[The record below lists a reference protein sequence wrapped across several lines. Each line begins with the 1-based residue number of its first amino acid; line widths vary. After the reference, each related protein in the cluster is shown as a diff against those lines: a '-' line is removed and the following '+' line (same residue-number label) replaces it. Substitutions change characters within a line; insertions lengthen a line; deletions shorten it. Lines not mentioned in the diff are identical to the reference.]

1 MGFEPCQEGGIR
13 SPRAHWLTVLEASAS
28 LPSFPSLGAVAVTA
42 SPQHTPMMQQYLAL
56 KAEHREVLLF
66 YRMGDFYELFYEDA
80 RRAAELL
87 DITLTTR
94 GQSAGEPIPMAGVP
108 YHAAENYLAR
118 LLRLGEAVAICEQV
132 GDPAQSKGPVER
144 RVTRI
149 VTPGTVTDDALLQAG
164 QDCLL
169 LAIAE
174 GADTPD
180 GSQPYGL
187 AWLDLSAG
195 RFAVTEVAGWEAIT
209 AELGRLQPA
218 EILVSEE
225 ASPALQG
232 LKGVRRPPWQ
242 FQEEAGRRAVL
253 EQLGTRDLSGF
264 GAEDLTLALG
274 AAGALLD
281 YAKATQKSALP
292 HISEL
297 SRERSSDAVLLDAHT
312 RRNLEI
318 EQQITGER
326 QFTLLRMLD
335 TTATSMG
342 SRLLLRWL
350 NRPLRDREAVL
361 ARQAAAAR
369 LDGPDQSLR
378 PALKSIGDL
387 ERILSRV
394 ALGSAPP
401 RDLAKLRD
409 ALMAL
414 PAVQGHLPPLG
425 EAEPPSRLPALRD
438 ALAPQEALAA
448 LLQSALVENPPVV
461 LRDGGVIADGFDA
474 ELDELRSLAR
484 DAGTFLAELEARERE
499 STGLTSLKVGYN
511 RVHGYYLETNR
522 RDAEAAP
529 ASWVRRQTLK
539 NAERFITPELKTFE
553 DKALS
558 AQSRALAREKGLYE
572 ALLGTLQEALGALRP
587 LARALAELDVLC
599 TLAERARAL
608 SLVTPTLSETPQ
620 LHIEGGRHLVVEA
633 TRDEPFIPNDLEL
646 TDDQRMLII
655 TGPNMGGKSTFMR
668 QTALIALLAW
678 TGAGVPAQAARV
690 GRLDR
695 IFTRIGASDDL
706 AGGRSTFMVEMSE
719 TANILNNATAAS
731 LVLLDEIGRGTSTF
745 DGLALAWASA
755 EYLARQKKALCL
767 FATHYFELTAL
778 PEQVPGVANV
788 HLKAQEHRGRIVFL
802 HQVEA
807 GPASQSYGLSVARLA
822 GVPQA
827 VLSRAQKHLAQLEA
841 GAGDTP
847 QLGLFQSALATPS
860 TEPEAPEDPL
870 RTALAALNP
879 DSLTPREALLA
890 LYELQALS
898 EDRGV

>member
-1 MGFEPCQEGGIR
+1 M
-13 SPRAHWLTVLEASAS
+13 
-28 LPSFPSLGAVAVTA
+28 
-42 SPQHTPMMQQYLAL
+42 
-56 KAEHREVLLF
+56 
-66 YRMGDFYELFYEDA
+66 
-80 RRAAELL
+80 
-87 DITLTTR
+87 
-94 GQSAGEPIPMAGVP
+94 
-108 YHAAENYLAR
+108 
-118 LLRLGEAVAICEQV
+118 

-232 LKGVRRPPWQ
+232 LKGCVVPPGNSRR
-242 FQEEAGRRAVL
+242 EAGRRAVL

-292 HISEL
+292 HITEL

-335 TTATSMG
+335 TTATAMG

-409 ALMAL
+409 ALLAL

-425 EAEPPSRLPALRD
+425 EAEPPLSPPR
-438 ALAPQEALAA
+438 APGRP
-448 LLQSALVENPPVV
+448 SAPGSACSVATKRP
-461 LRDGGVIADGFDA
+461 G
-474 ELDELRSLAR
+474 
-484 DAGTFLAELEARERE
+484 RE
-499 STGLTSLKVGYN
+499 SPGS
-511 RVHGYYLETNR
+511 
-522 RDAEAAP
+522 AP
-529 ASWVRRQTLK
+529 RW
-539 NAERFITPELKTFE
+539 
-553 DKALS
+553 
-558 AQSRALAREKGLYE
+558 
-572 ALLGTLQEALGALRP
+572 
-587 LARALAELDVLC
+587 
-599 TLAERARAL
+599 
-608 SLVTPTLSETPQ
+608 
-620 LHIEGGRHLVVEA
+620 GRHRRWL
-633 TRDEPFIPNDLEL
+633 
-646 TDDQRMLII
+646 
-655 TGPNMGGKSTFMR
+655 
-668 QTALIALLAW
+668 
-678 TGAGVPAQAARV
+678 
-690 GRLDR
+690 
-695 IFTRIGASDDL
+695 
-706 AGGRSTFMVEMSE
+706 
-719 TANILNNATAAS
+719 
-731 LVLLDEIGRGTSTF
+731 
-745 DGLALAWASA
+745 
-755 EYLARQKKALCL
+755 
-767 FATHYFELTAL
+767 
-778 PEQVPGVANV
+778 
-788 HLKAQEHRGRIVFL
+788 
-802 HQVEA
+802 
-807 GPASQSYGLSVARLA
+807 
-822 GVPQA
+822 
-827 VLSRAQKHLAQLEA
+827 
-841 GAGDTP
+841 
-847 QLGLFQSALATPS
+847 
-860 TEPEAPEDPL
+860 
-870 RTALAALNP
+870 
-879 DSLTPREALLA
+879 
-890 LYELQALS
+890 
-898 EDRGV
+898 

>member
-1 MGFEPCQEGGIR
+1 
-13 SPRAHWLTVLEASAS
+13 
-28 LPSFPSLGAVAVTA
+28 
-42 SPQHTPMMQQYLAL
+42 MMQQYLAL
-56 KAEHREVLLF
+56 KAEHQEVLLF

-144 RVTRI
+144 KVTRV
-149 VTPGTVTDDALLQAG
+149 VTPGTVTDEALLQAE

-174 GADTPD
+174 GASTPE
-180 GSQPYGL
+180 GTRPYGL

-195 RFAVTEVAGWEAIT
+195 QFAVTEAASWEAVT
-209 AELGRLQPA
+209 AELGRLKPA
-218 EILVSEE
+218 EVLVSEE
-225 ASPALQG
+225 ASSALQD

-292 HISEL
+292 HITEL

-335 TTATSMG
+335 TTATAMG

-350 NRPLRDREAVL
+350 NRPLRNREEVL
-361 ARQAAAAR
+361 ARQAAIAG
-369 LDGPDQSLR
+369 LDGPDQNLR
-378 PALKSIGDL
+378 PTLKSIGDL

-409 ALMAL
+409 ALLAL
-414 PAVQGHLPPLG
+414 PALQSHFPSSDVEQN
-425 EAEPPSRLPALRD
+425 SRLPALRD
-438 ALAPQEALAA
+438 ALAPQESLAA

-461 LRDGGVIADGFDA
+461 LRDGGVIANGFDSV
-474 ELDELRSLAR
+474 LDELRSLAR

-539 NAERFITPELKTFE
+539 NAERFITPELKAFE

-572 ALLGTLQEALGALRP
+572 ALLSTLQEALGTLRP

-608 SLVTPTLSETPQ
+608 DLVNPTLCETPQ

-633 TRDEPFIPNDLEL
+633 TREDPFIPNDLEL
-646 TDDQRMLII
+646 TDDRRMLII

-678 TGAGVPAQAARV
+678 TGAGVPARAARV

-802 HQVEA
+802 HQVEE

-847 QLGLFQSALATPS
+847 QLGLFQSSAAPHRS
-860 TEPEAPEDPL
+860 EPEPPEDPL
-870 RTALAALNP
+870 RAALTALNP
-879 DSLTPREALLA
+879 DSLSPREALLA
-890 LYELQALS
+890 LYELRALS
-898 EDRGV
+898 ED

>member
-1 MGFEPCQEGGIR
+1 MSQ
-13 SPRAHWLTVLEASAS
+13 
-28 LPSFPSLGAVAVTA
+28 A
-42 SPQHTPMMQQYLAL
+42 SPAHTPMMAQYLNI
-56 KAEHREVLLF
+56 KREHPEVLLF
-66 YRMGDFYELFYEDA
+66 YRMGDFYELFFDDA
-80 RRAAELL
+80 KRAAALL
-87 DITLTTR
+87 DITLTQR
-94 GQSAGEPIPMAGVP
+94 GQSGGKPIPMAGVP
-108 YHAAENYLAR
+108 YHSAEGYLAR
-118 LLRLGEAVAICEQV
+118 LVAGGESVAICEQI
-132 GDPAQSKGPVER
+132 GDPATSKGPVER
-144 RVTRI
+144 QVVRI
-149 VTPGTVTDDALLQAG
+149 VTPGTLHDEALLDARRDNVLVAVAPGKAG
-164 QDCLL
+164 W
-169 LAIAE
+169 
-174 GADTPD
+174 
-180 GSQPYGL
+180 GL
-187 AWLDLSAG
+187 AWLELSSG
-195 RFAVTEVAGWEAIT
+195 RFNVLEVESEAEML
-209 AELGRLQPA
+209 AELTRLSPA
-218 EILVSEE
+218 ELLVPESLTLPD
-225 ASPALQG
+225 AWSQQRSLRRQG
-232 LKGVRRPPWQ
+232 EWLFDLESATRSLCDQ
-242 FQEEAGRRAVL
+242 FEVS
-253 EQLGTRDLSGF
+253 DLRGF
-264 GAEDLTLALG
+264 GCAHLSTALI
-274 AAGALLD
+274 AAGVLID
-281 YAKATQKSALP
+281 YARDTQRSRLP
-292 HISEL
+292 HVTAISVEN
-297 SRERSSDAVLLDAHT
+297 RDDAVVIDAAS

-318 EQQITGER
+318 DINLGGSSDN
-326 QFTLLRMLD
+326 TLASVLD
-335 TTATSMG
+335 TCTTAMG
-342 SRLLLRWL
+342 SRLLKRWL
-350 NRPLRDREAVL
+350 NRPLRQREIVEG
-361 ARQAAAAR
+361 RQAGVALLSIDAAYM
-369 LDGPDQSLR
+369 SLR
-378 PALKSIGDL
+378 ETLTDVGDV
-387 ERILSRV
+387 ERILARV
-394 ALGSAPP
+394 ALYSARP
-401 RDLAKLRD
+401 RDLAR
-409 ALMAL
+409 
-414 PAVQGHLPPLG
+414 
-425 EAEPPSRLPALRD
+425 LRD
-438 ALAPQEALAA
+438 ALATLPTLEALLADIDSG
-448 LLQSALVENPPVV
+448 SALDSLKPHIRPYPELADTLARALVDNPPVV
-461 LRDGGVIADGFDA
+461 IRDGGVIADGFDA
-474 ELDELRSLAR
+474 ELDEHRGMAEN
-484 DAGTFLAELEARERE
+484 AGDYLVQLELRERE
-499 STGLTSLKVGYN
+499 RTGLANLKVGYN
-511 RVHGYYLETNR
+511 RVHGYFIELPR
-522 RDAEAAP
+522 AQAQQAP
-529 ASWVRRQTLK
+529 ADYIRRQTLK

-572 ALLGTLQEALGALRP
+572 TLLGTLQEALGALRP

-719 TANILNNATAAS
+719 TANILNNATAES